1 MGGPGGGELVGR
13 LDAYGADKGIGG
25 FIKEGD
31 KSFEDEVEGV
41 DGLDSKPGGT
51 NGVGD
56 GNVFG
61 DELAKN
67 HGKEGGD
74 DEGEDE
80 GRWGGPGFTQSGE
93 VKKRV
98 EKFSEDRFREVTG
111 GKGGDSNAELGAG

>member
-1 MGGPGGGELVGR
+1 MGGSGGGELVGR
-13 LDAYGADKGIGG
+13 LDAYGADKGVGG

-31 KSFEDEVEGV
+31 ESFEDEVEGV

-61 DELAKN
+61 DELAEN

-80 GRWGGPGFTQSGE
+80 RRWGGPGFTQSGE

-98 EKFSEDRFREVTG
+98 EKFSEDRFREVAG
-111 GKGGDSNAELGAG
+111 GKGGDSNAKLGAG